1 MRARRRVRKF
11 KDRKIF
17 RRTARR
23 MASANL
29 SDGVFRGGIRL

>member
-1 MRARRRVRKF
+1 MKARKKMKRSR
-11 KDRKIF
+11 DRKVF

-29 SDGVFRGGIRL
+29 SDGVYRGGIRL